1 LGGEIFSSPLKSG
14 FTRRRVSD
22 SSSNLFLIEASRS
35 SKLLVLGGASGL
47 PEVWKTSLRSLHIE
61 HVSPGTLVS
70 QEICRR
76 SPLGQSAELAMQ
88 RGTPVPAEIVVA
100 LVRRWFMARKPDAGF
115 ALTGFPATLLQARI
129 LDEWL
134 EARDESLDAVFA
146 PSPASSR
153 GELADYYR
161 LHGLLLE
168 EAVSSAFRS

>member
-1 LGGEIFSSPLKSG
+1 L
-14 FTRRRVSD
+14 
-22 SSSNLFLIEASRS
+22 SSNPFVILASRS
-35 SKLLVLGGASGL
+35 TKLLVLNDGSDL
-47 PEVWKTSLRSLHIE
+47 PEVWANHFCSLHIE

-88 RGTPVPAEIVVA
+88 RGTPVPAETLVA

-115 ALTGFPATLLQARI
+115 AFAGGFPATLLQARI

-134 EARDESLDAVFA
+134 DARDESLDAVIA
-146 PSPASSR
+146 LSPASAR

-161 LHGLLLE
+161 THGLLLE
-168 EAVSSAFRS
+168 ASSVDNVFRP

>member
-1 LGGEIFSSPLKSG
+1 
-14 FTRRRVSD
+14 
-22 SSSNLFLIEASRS
+22 
-35 SKLLVLGGASGL
+35 LVLGEETGL
-47 PEVWKTSLRSLHIE
+47 TEIWSNHFRSLHIE

-76 SPLGQSAELAMQ
+76 SPLGQSAELAQQ
-88 RGTPVPAEIVVA
+88 RGTPVPAETIVA

-134 EARDESLDAVFA
+134 DARDESLDGVVAL
-146 PSPASSR
+146 SPASSS

-161 LHGLLLE
+161 THGLFLDNEHAL
-168 EAVSSAFRS
+168 ASASRL

>member
-1 LGGEIFSSPLKSG
+1 MKCG
-14 FTRRRVSD
+14 FTGRLVSD
-22 SSSNLFLIEASRS
+22 SSSNLFLIASRS
-35 SKLLVLGGASGL
+35 SAKLLFLGESSGL
-47 PEVWKTSLRSLHIE
+47 SEAWGNHLRSLHIE

-76 SPLGQSAELAMQ
+76 SPLGQSAEFAQQ
-88 RGTPVPAEIVVA
+88 RGTPVPAETIVA

-134 EARDESLDAVFA
+134 DAREESLDAVLA
-146 PSPASSR
+146 PSSTASGG

-161 LHGLLLE
+161 LHGLLHE
-168 EAVSSAFRS
+168 EAAVVASHSRP

>member
-1 LGGEIFSSPLKSG
+1 M
-14 FTRRRVSD
+14 SD
-22 SSSNLFLIEASRS
+22 SSSNPFLIATDCS
-35 SKLLVLGGASGL
+35 SKLLVLGEETGL
-47 PEVWKTSLRSLHIE
+47 PEIWSNHLRSLHIE

-76 SPLGQSAELAMQ
+76 SSLGQSAELAQQ
-88 RGTPVPAEIVVA
+88 RGTSVPAETVVA

-134 EARDESLDAVFA
+134 DARDESLAGVIA
-146 PSPASSR
+146 SSPASSA

-161 LHGLLLE
+161 THGLFLE
-168 EAVSSAFRS
+168 TEAALASPSRL